1 MCIALPSA
9 VQAQEKT
16 DENLLGIA
24 GQFNP
29 EQNWRDLW

>member
-29 EQNWRDLW
+29 EQNWRALW